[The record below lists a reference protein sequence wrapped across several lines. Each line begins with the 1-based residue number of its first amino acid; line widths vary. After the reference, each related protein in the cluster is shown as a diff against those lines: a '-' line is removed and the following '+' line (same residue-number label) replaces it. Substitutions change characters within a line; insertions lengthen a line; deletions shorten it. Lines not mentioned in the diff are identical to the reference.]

1 MRTMPHNLPSLDHVS
16 AITDDCGI
24 IQHSFESIPNR
35 STGYCTDDVAR
46 GFIVALMRARLSP
59 RDEDATRLASVYLSF
74 LHDAQLDDGRFHNFM
89 SYERAWL
96 DEVGTHDSCGRAI
109 WAIGYGLRYAPS
121 AAWRRV
127 CRQMLDRAMQ
137 AVDWLG
143 HPRAESYAMIGL
155 SHAAVAEA
163 APGYRAAL
171 RKLAERSATRFEEN
185 REPGWTWFEE
195 MMTYDNARL
204 PEALIRAG
212 ITLEVPEFTEIGRQ
226 TLAFYE
232 RVVFEDGIFVPIGND
247 GWYRKGGDRA
257 RFAQQ
262 PLEAVAMIDAELA
275 AFTGDGDPAHLVAA
289 ERALSW
295 YYGKNS
301 LGVAVASGGGCY
313 DGLEATGVNRNMGAE
328 STLAH
333 LAGAYALAEHRQSVL
348 RIVR

>member
-1 MRTMPHNLPSLDHVS
+1 MRNMTPNVPSLDHV
-16 AITDDCGI
+16 ATITDDCGI

-46 GFIVALMRARLSP
+46 AFIVALMRVRLSP
-59 RDEDATRLASVYLSF
+59 RDQEATRLASIYLSF

-96 DEVGTHDSCGRAI
+96 DDVGTHDSCGRAL
-109 WAIGYGLRYAPS
+109 WAIGYGLRYAPT

-127 CRQMLDRAMQ
+127 CRQILDRAMQ
-137 AVDWLG
+137 SIDWLEY
-143 HPRAESYAMIGL
+143 PRAEAYTMIGL

-171 RKLAERSATRFEEN
+171 RKLAERSLKRYDEAH
-185 REPGWTWFEE
+185 EPGWTWFED

-204 PEALIRAG
+204 SEALVRAG
-212 ITLEVPEFTEIGRQ
+212 ASLEVPTFVDIGRS
-226 TLAFYE
+226 TLDFYE

-247 GWYRKGGDRA
+247 GWYRKGGERS

-262 PLEAVAMIDAELA
+262 PLEAVAMVDAELA
-275 AFTGDGDPAHLVAA
+275 AFAADGNADRLGSA
-289 ERALSW
+289 ELALSW

-301 LGVAVASGGGCY
+301 LGVAIAHGGGCY
-313 DGLEATGVNRNMGAE
+313 DGLEPTGVNRNMGAE

-333 LAGAYALAEHRQSVL
+333 LAAAYALAEHRSSVL
-348 RIVR
+348 RVVR